1 MPCQWPE
8 MFHKLCRHLPELAIH
23 QAYQDGTEKTK
34 EKKSEDNI
42 LSKQDRY
49 SRKLRSST
57 TSSSGTFHL
66 LASVRLLRL

>member
-34 EKKSEDNI
+34 QKKVKI
-42 LSKQDRY
+42 IYYLSRIDTVE
-49 SRKLRSST
+49 S
-57 TSSSGTFHL
+57 
-66 LASVRLLRL
+66 